1 MKLEIKLNKPT
12 ERIIKDSG
20 INDGAAL
27 FAAHEAM
34 RLMNDYVPMKTGAL
48 AGTARISVVNGR
60 GVVIYVQ
67 PYAQFC
73 YYGETKKFSVDR
85 HEKASAFWDKAMLSA
100 NRGVLSRRVGNFI
113 KTGKTGKR

>member
-60 GVVIYVQ
+60 GVVLYVQ
-67 PYAQFC
+67 PYAKFC
-73 YYGETKKFSVDR
+73 YYGEKKRFGADK
-85 HEKASAFWDKAMLSA
+85 HGKASAFWDKAMALA
-100 NRGVLSRRVGNFI
+100 NKGVLTKRVDNFI
-113 KTGKTGKR
+113 KKIK